1 MEKLGHYL
9 IFKKNDLKKT
19 KKITELVFKILPKLS
34 KIKRDFFKKNY
45 VSKNGAKNILKEL
58 FNKKKYH
65 KKIYKTKMKNKFK
78 ISKVQNDDINQYLFF
93 RNKKIN
99 RENMIST
106 VEIKNI
112 NHYNWW
118 FNDEFKLRKNY
129 KIEISNDKKFYLA

>member
-58 FNKKKYH
+58 FNKK
-65 KKIYKTKMKNKFK
+65 
-78 ISKVQNDDINQYLFF
+78 
-93 RNKKIN
+93 
-99 RENMIST
+99 
-106 VEIKNI
+106 
-112 NHYNWW
+112 
-118 FNDEFKLRKNY
+118 
-129 KIEISNDKKFYLA
+129 EIS